1 MPTSTTSQPP
11 LSLERPPA
19 AEVAR
24 RSPAAAL
31 AAKLVPLAPEAVVA
45 LLAVVAF
52 VVSTAWEP
60 LFLDV
65 EYLFDRSTLY
75 TEVGLMAL
83 AMTFVIVCGHI
94 DLSCTSILALVG
106 AIVAAL
112 HAHWNVPLLPL
123 LLVAPVLGALL
134 GAFNGVLVA
143 RFGLPSLV
151 LTLATMAVYRGAAQV
166 ILGDHSISV
175 PSWFVGV
182 ERITLPG
189 TYVHLPLIL
198 LLSAAVVMA
207 LLLHRTVLG
216 RWAFAIGTN
225 PAAARYA
232 GVPVTAV
239 TLTAFTL
246 SGVAAV
252 VAAVL
257 MISRLGV
264 ARFDH
269 ARGAE
274 LDVIT
279 AVVLGGASIFG
290 GRGTIVGTMIA
301 LALIA
306 IVQTGLGVANVKAE
320 HQTAILGGLLIAA
333 VASST
338 LLIGRRD

>member
-1 MPTSTTSQPP
+1 V
-11 LSLERPPA
+11 A
-19 AEVAR
+19 AAR
-24 RSPAAAL
+24 RYPARTL
-31 AAKLVPLAPEAVVA
+31 AAKLAPFAPEGVVA
-45 LLAVVAF
+45 LLAVAAF
-52 VVSTAWEP
+52 VACTAFEP

-65 EYLFDRSTLY
+65 GYLFDRSTLY

-83 AMTFVIVCGHI
+83 AMTFVIICGHI

-106 AIVAAL
+106 AIVAAV
-112 HAHWNVPLLPL
+112 HARWGVPLIPL
-123 LLVAPVLGALL
+123 LCAAPLMGAAL

-143 RFGLPSLV
+143 RLGLPSLV
-151 LTLATMAVYRGAAQV
+151 LTLATMALYRGAAQV
-166 ILGDHSISV
+166 ILGDHSIPV

-182 ERITLPG
+182 ERITVPG
-189 TYVHLPLIL
+189 TYVHLPLVV
-198 LLSAAVVMA
+198 LLSTAVVMA

-216 RWAFAIGTN
+216 RWTFAVGTN
-225 PAAARYA
+225 PAGARYS

-239 TLTAFTL
+239 TVSAFTL
-246 SGVAAV
+246 SGLAAG

-257 MISRLGV
+257 MVSRLGV
-264 ARFDH
+264 ARYDH

-290 GRGTIVGTMIA
+290 GRGTILGTMLA

-306 IVQTGLGVANVKAE
+306 IVQTGLGVANVKSE

-333 VASST
+333 VACST
-338 LLIGRRD
+338 LFVGRRG